1 MNTDICLFVLISG
14 LLLASLLRKP
24 TMEGQT
30 TMDSGEFKKMD
41 KNTVCFEG
49 TNIEDKAECDR
60 AIKALNLKSGET
72 ITINDGNVPAGCS
85 WRENPG
91 RTNVQQWNTSKTGN
105 PSESLE
111 PICYSK
117 KAKQSGA
124 GFMLDSRNSETLKP
138 IHDKLHT
145 QLHAAEKAAAAD
157 SAKERE
163 IKLGEKWL
171 ASLGKG
177 DSLEFLKQ
185 GQAAGGIVP
194 KGGIIMFSGEKPPP
208 GWALCDGTNGT
219 PDLKDKFILGSG
231 KESPGA
237 SGGSPKITIA
247 NLPKHSHGTIGGW
260 GTHLVGT
267 PGGMSSAAG
276 EWKTL
281 KLRGSPS
288 GQEEWPKSKDIGNN
302 AEYYPPYYRLAFI
315 IKL

>member
-1 MNTDICLFVLISG
+1 
-14 LLLASLLRKP
+14 
-24 TMEGQT
+24 
-30 TMDSGEFKKMD
+30 MDEFKKMD

-49 TNIEDKAECDR
+49 TNIEDKAECER
-60 AIKALNLKSGET
+60 AIKALNLKGGKT
-72 ITINDGNVPAGCS
+72 VTVNDGNVPAGCS
-85 WRENPG
+85 WRENQG
-91 RTNVQQWNTSKTGN
+91 RTSIQQWNTSKTGN
-105 PSESLE
+105 PNESLE

-117 KAKQSGA
+117 KAKQAGA
-124 GFMLDSRNSETLKP
+124 GFILDARNSETLKP
-138 IHDKLHT
+138 AHDKLHT
-145 QLHAAEKAAAAD
+145 QLHAAEKAAATD
-157 SAKERE
+157 SSKERE
-163 IKLGEKWL
+163 IKLGERWL
-171 ASLGKG
+171 ASLGKK

-185 GQAAGGIVP
+185 GEPAGSIVP
-194 KGGIIMFSGEKPPP
+194 KGGIIMFSGEKPPA

-219 PDLKDKFILGSG
+219 PDLKNKFILGSG

-237 SGGSPKITIA
+237 MGGSPKITIA

-267 PGGMSSAAG
+267 VGGMSSAAG

-288 GQEEWPKSKDIGNN
+288 GQEEWPKSKDIGND